1 MVQRDGSTIDPG
13 VRGESYNV
21 DVYELVIGRAFE
33 HVAVSARLKT
43 DTWLR
48 RRDRARRART
58 SWRWRSSLQGR
69 ADRPREGSRLGR
81 GLSGQ
86 ASSA

>member
-1 MVQRDGSTIDPG
+1 MVQRDGATIDPG

-48 RRDRARRART
+48 RRDRAR
-58 SWRWRSSLQGR
+58 GR
-69 ADRPREGSRLGR
+69 GPAGAGAHHFRVALTAHAKVRGWD
-81 GLSGQ
+81 GLSGP